1 MVTIRYQIKNEEG
14 LHARPASDFCKTA
27 GKFKSKISIVK
38 DGSEYEAK
46 SILMVLCVGAER
58 GDTIEIRAEGED
70 EQEAVA
76 ALIET
81 LDSTQ

>member
-1 MVTIRYQIKNEEG
+1 MVQVSYTIKNEEG

-27 GKFKSKISIVK
+27 GKFKSDITVIK
-38 DGSEYEAK
+38 DGEEYEAK
-46 SILMVLCVGAER
+46 SILMVLCVGAVK

-70 EQEAVA
+70 EQEAVN

-81 LDSTQ
+81 LDME

>member
-1 MVTIRYQIKNEEG
+1 MVQVSYTIKNEEG

-27 GKFKSKISIVK
+27 NSFESKITVIK
-38 DGSEYEAK
+38 DGEEYEAK
-46 SILMVLCVGAER
+46 SILMVLCVGAVQ

-70 EQEAVA
+70 EQEAVK

-81 LDSTQ
+81 LEQD

>member
-1 MVTIRYQIKNEEG
+1 MVQVSYTIKNEEG

-27 GKFKSKISIVK
+27 GKFKSDIAVIK
-38 DGSEYEAK
+38 DGEEYEAK
-46 SILMVLCVGAER
+46 SILMVLCVGAVK

-70 EQEAVA
+70 EQEAVN

-81 LDSTQ
+81 LDME